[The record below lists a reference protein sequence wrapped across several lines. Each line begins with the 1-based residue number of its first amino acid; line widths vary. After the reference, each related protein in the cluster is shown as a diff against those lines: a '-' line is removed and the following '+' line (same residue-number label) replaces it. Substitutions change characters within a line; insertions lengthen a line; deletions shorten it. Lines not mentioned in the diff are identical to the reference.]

1 MIKDPKIGAI
11 VFYVKDIKR
20 AEAFYRDV
28 LGLMIRVMPPAPA
41 EGDADDDDDHGP
53 WMMGDVG
60 DVSLIFFQREAQV
73 GRTPIVVFTLDKG
86 GIDDVVEQLARKGA
100 QIVVPVSEAP
110 GGWSADFVDPDGHV
124 WSFYQSDTAP
134 RKL

>member
-1 MIKDPKIGAI
+1 MVKDPKIGAI

-20 AEAFYRDV
+20 AESFYHDV
-28 LGLMIRVMPPAPA
+28 LGLTIRMMPPA
-41 EGDADDDDDHGP
+41 EDEDHAGP
-53 WMMGDVG
+53 WMMSDVG
-60 DVSLIFFQREAQV
+60 DVSLIFFQRAEKP
-73 GRTPIVVFTLDKG
+73 GKTPIVVFTLDKG

-124 WSFYQSDTAP
+124 WSFYQSNKMP
-134 RKL
+134 RQL

>member
-28 LGLMIRVMPPAPA
+28 LGLTIRVMPA
-41 EGDADDDDDHGP
+41 EEGDDDDHGP

-60 DVSLIFFQREAQV
+60 DVSLIFFQREAKP

-124 WSFYQSDTAP
+124 WSFYQSNKAP

>member
-1 MIKDPKIGAI
+1 MVKDPKIGAI

-28 LGLMIRVMPPAPA
+28 LGLTIRVMPPAQEA
-41 EGDADDDDDHGP
+41 DAADDDHAGP
-53 WMMGDVG
+53 WMMADVG
-60 DVSLIFFQREAQV
+60 DVSLIFFQRDAKP
-73 GRTPIVVFTLDKG
+73 GRTPIVVFTLEKG

-124 WSFYQSDTAP
+124 WSFYQSNKAP